1 MWVIEDDVHYDAT
14 KVYSCSC
21 YFDPTV
27 YAKRK
32 SYVCIVNIKYLI
44 KKKVNDNILLITNRP
59 TKVCLLVLLIHHI
72 NPFMENCYGKLP
84 HETMQRLLCT
94 IMCE

>member
-1 MWVIEDDVHYDAT
+1 MWVIEDDVHYDAA

-44 KKKVNDNILLITNRP
+44 KKKVN
-59 TKVCLLVLLIHHI
+59 
-72 NPFMENCYGKLP
+72 PFMENCYGKLP